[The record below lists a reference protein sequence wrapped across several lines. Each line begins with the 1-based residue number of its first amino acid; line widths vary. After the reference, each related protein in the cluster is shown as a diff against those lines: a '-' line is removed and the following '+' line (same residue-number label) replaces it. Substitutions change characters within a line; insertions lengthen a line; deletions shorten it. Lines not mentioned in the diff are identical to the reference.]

1 MKTTLTTPSAVTNNR
16 AEHRFELDTDGKL
29 SVVEYQPRG
38 ETTLALTHTEVP
50 EELEGH
56 GVGSRLVRGVFEYVR
71 ENGLNV
77 IPLCP
82 FVVAFLHRHP
92 EFVAYVHPAYQGR
105 FAIQ

>member
-1 MKTTLTTPSAVTNNR
+1 MDNTLTSPAAITNNH
-16 AEHRFELDTDGKL
+16 AERRFELDTDGKL
-29 SVVEYQPRG
+29 SVVEYQLRG
-38 ETTLALTHTEVP
+38 ENTLALTHTEVHP
-50 EELEGH
+50 DLEGH

-71 ENGLNV
+71 AEGLNV

-92 EFVAYVHPAYQGR
+92 EFVADVHPAYQGR